1 MDTEKPDVVVDIDE
15 SNAAKL
21 LIEESHNRL
30 VVVDFW
36 AEWCEP
42 CKTLMPI
49 LEKIAGEYEGT
60 FLLARV
66 NADDQQMIAQQFG
79 VRSLPTVMLILE
91 GKPVDGFA
99 GAQPESAVRQLLEKH
114 LPPPWESLL
123 LEARSVAE
131 SGDNTEAIA
140 LFRQVWEASEQTIK
154 VGIEYARAL
163 VDNMRLDD
171 AENVLETIPK
181 IDQDASYDQ
190 ISAQIK
196 IKREA
201 SRSPELEA
209 LEQDLEK
216 YPQNNEV
223 RIKLAIQ
230 YTGVGQFR
238 KALEL
243 LMVVLEEDINHDE
256 GATKK
261 MLLDTITSLGKAD
274 PLAAEY
280 QRKLFSLLY

>member
-1 MDTEKPDVVVDIDE
+1 MDEVKPDVVVDIDE
-15 SNAAKL
+15 NNASQL

-49 LEKIAGEYEGT
+49 LEKIASEYEGA

-99 GAQPESAVRQLLEKH
+99 GAQSESVVRQLLEKH
-114 LPPPWESLL
+114 LPPPWEGLL

-131 SGDNTEAIA
+131 SGESTKAIS
-140 LFRQVWEASEQTIK
+140 LYRQVWETSGQAIK
-154 VGIEYARAL
+154 VGIEYAQIL
-163 VDNMRLDD
+163 LDCMRLDD
-171 AENVLETIPK
+171 AENVLKTVPK

-190 ISAQIK
+190 IFAQIK
-196 IKREA
+196 IKKEA

-216 YPQNNEV
+216 DPQDNEV
-223 RIKLAIQ
+223 KVKLALQ
-230 YTGVGQFR
+230 YTGVGQYR
-238 KALEL
+238 EALEL
-243 LMVVLEEDINHDE
+243 LMAILEKDINHDD

-261 MLLDTITSLGKAD
+261 ILLDTVTSLGKAD
-274 PLAAEY
+274 PLAVEF

>member
-1 MDTEKPDVVVDIDE
+1 MDEVRPDVVVDIDE
-15 SNAAKL
+15 NNASQL

-49 LEKIAGEYEGT
+49 LEKIAAEYEGA

-99 GAQPESAVRQLLEKH
+99 GAQSESVVRQLLEKH

-131 SGDNTEAIA
+131 SDDSTKAIS
-140 LFRQVWEASEQTIK
+140 LYRQVWETSEQAIK
-154 VGIEYARAL
+154 VGIEYAQVL
-163 VDNMRLDD
+163 VDCMRLDD
-171 AENVLETIPK
+171 AENVLETVPK

-190 ISAQIK
+190 VFAQIK

-216 YPQNNEV
+216 DPQNNEV
-223 RIKLAIQ
+223 KVKLAVQ
-230 YTGVGQFR
+230 YTGVGQYR
-238 KALEL
+238 EALEL
-243 LMVVLEEDINHDE
+243 LMAVLEKDINHDD
-256 GATKK
+256 GTTKK

-274 PLAAEY
+274 PLAAEF

>member
-1 MDTEKPDVVVDIDE
+1 MEELKPDVVVDIDE
-15 SNAAKL
+15 NNASQL

-49 LEKIAGEYEGT
+49 LEKIAAEYEGA
-60 FLLARV
+60 FLLAKV

-99 GAQPESAVRQLLEKH
+99 GAQSESVVRQLLEKH
-114 LPPPWESLL
+114 LPPPWEGLL

-131 SGDNTEAIA
+131 TGDSAKAIS
-140 LFRQVWEASEQTIK
+140 LYRQVWETSGQAIE
-154 VGIEYARAL
+154 VGIEYAQIL
-163 VDNMRLDD
+163 VDCMRLDD
-171 AENVLETIPK
+171 AEKVLETVPK

-190 ISAQIK
+190 VFAQIK

-209 LEQDLEK
+209 LEQDLQK
-216 YPQNNEV
+216 DPQDNEV
-223 RIKLAIQ
+223 RVKLAVQ
-230 YTGVGQFR
+230 YTGVGQYR
-238 KALEL
+238 EALEL
-243 LMVVLEEDINHDE
+243 LMAILEKDINHDD

-261 MLLDTITSLGKAD
+261 ILLDTITSLGKAD
-274 PLAAEY
+274 PLAAEF

>member
-1 MDTEKPDVVVDIDE
+1 MDEVTPDVVVDIDE
-15 SNAAKL
+15 NNASQL

-49 LEKIAGEYEGT
+49 LEKIVAEYEGA

-99 GAQPESAVRQLLEKH
+99 GAQSESVVRQLLEKH

-131 SGDNTEAIA
+131 SGDSTKAIS
-140 LFRQVWEASEQTIK
+140 LYRQVWETSEQAIK
-154 VGIEYARAL
+154 VGIEYAQVL
-163 VDNMRLDD
+163 VDCMRLDD
-171 AENVLETIPK
+171 AENVLETVPK

-190 ISAQIK
+190 VFAQIK

-209 LEQDLEK
+209 LEQDLEND
-216 YPQNNEV
+216 PQNNEV
-223 RIKLAIQ
+223 KVKLAVQ
-230 YTGVGQFR
+230 YTGVGQYR
-238 KALEL
+238 EALEL
-243 LMVVLEEDINHDE
+243 LMAVLEKDINHDD

-274 PLAAEY
+274 PLAAEF